1 MQRATVLER
10 DVSWTLGDIKWILG
24 HRRNSQPAPI
34 VLFGLP
40 LEKVFWSGQ
49 KDGTDPLCSCHWPR
63 AHPFN

>member
-40 LEKVFWSGQ
+40 LEKVF
-49 KDGTDPLCSCHWPR
+49 
-63 AHPFN
+63 